1 MPAHATHDVDTL
13 PGGAPIATDEA
24 TDAAGTSGEDTQN
37 EHFHRSGV
45 PHHAEG
51 SDIVRDNT
59 RHQFRVEREL
69 LITMKRMHQRGEMT
83 FDHELCADAALNGH
97 FEMLKWARAN
107 GCPWDS
113 TTCANA
119 ALKGNLEMLDWA
131 RANGCDWDAETCAN
145 AARLGRLEVLKWARV
160 NGCPWDERTCT
171 NAVLGGHL
179 EVLKWARANNCP
191 WDEDTGYIAS
201 LAATNSIGK
210 R

>member
-24 TDAAGTSGEDTQN
+24 TDAAGTSGENTQN
-37 EHFHRSGV
+37 DHFHRSGV

-97 FEMLKWARAN
+97 FEMLQWARANACPWDEETCAFAAMGGHLEILQWARLN
-107 GCPWDS
+107 GCPWDW
-113 TTCANA
+113 TTCVGAQQG
-119 ALKGNLEMLDWA
+119 GNLEVM
-131 RANGCDWDAETCAN
+131 
-145 AARLGRLEVLKWARV
+145 KWACE
-160 NGCPWDERTCT
+160 NGVPTRGIGSVSECT
-171 NAVLGGHL
+171 V
-179 EVLKWARANNCP
+179 
-191 WDEDTGYIAS
+191 S
-201 LAATNSIGK
+201 
-210 R
+210 